1 MDSSSKSGPVKRKST
16 QALARYRRSTA
27 AKKRKD
33 EDSQDIAVAHHNE
46 DNATIEDDSVE
57 EESNKEERTT
67 VTTDLETSDLTVND
81 EENSE
86 LKEACQLLKKEN
98 SLLKSLTLSKESL
111 KNDAKVK
118 FYTGLPSFATFM
130 AIFKYVAAPVTSR
143 SCNTLTKFQQFLMVI
158 IKLPH
163 VEHVCEFSIFVNYQ
177 ISTYRSVTFQAEVFI
192 ACDLHEK
199 RSTSTETSRVITS
212 SYRCQIINCENL

>member
-1 MDSSSKSGPVKRKST
+1 MDSCSKSGPVKRKST

-98 SLLKSLTLSKESL
+98 SLLKSLTLSQESL
-111 KNDAKVK
+111 KNDDAKVK
-118 FYTGLPSFATFM
+118 FYTGLPSFTTFM
-130 AIFKYVAAPVTSR
+130 AIFKYVAASVTSR
-143 SCNTLTKFQQFLMVI
+143 SRNTLTKFQQFLMVI
-158 IKLPH
+158 IKLQLNM
-163 VEHVCEFSIFVNYQ
+163 SDQ
-177 ISTYRSVTFQAEVFI
+177 DLAYRFGIHQSSVPRNFRKWIEI
-192 ACDLHEK
+192 MYIRLK
-199 RSTSTETSRVITS
+199 
-212 SYRCQIINCENL
+212 L